1 MKIEPDVY
9 RVASTFGLDA
19 SLLQAIVDN
28 EEDIVRA
35 VQCAVQSV
43 STRSEA
49 LQITAR
55 SAVHAMCDYIKSGAA
70 ERQDDF
76 IRFWSRRWSS
86 FAAEDPKEAAL
97 LKAGWK
103 TNVDQWWVHRNDKK
117 KDDWNDDLD
126 D

>member
-1 MKIEPDVY
+1 M
-9 RVASTFGLDA
+9 ASTFGLDA

-55 SAVHAMCDYIKSGAA
+55 SAVHAMCDFIKSGGA

-86 FAAEDPKEAAL
+86 FEDKTEATL
-97 LKAGWK
+97 LNAGWRA
-103 TNVDQWWVHRNDKK
+103 NVDHWWVHRNDKK
-117 KDDWNDDLD
+117 KDDWDDD
-126 D
+126 FED

>member
-55 SAVHAMCDYIKSGAA
+55 SAVHAMCDFIKSGGP

-76 IRFWSRRWSS
+76 IRFWSRRWSA
-86 FAAEDPKEAAL
+86 FADTTEAAL
-97 LKAGWK
+97 LNAGWK

-117 KDDWNDDLD
+117 KDNWEDDFED
-126 D
+126 